1 MLGRGRTTSPP
12 PMSQW
17 SFRPPQ
23 SQGVRLR
30 MDSAFVKFRQSRQDG
45 DGLLT
50 MIKRAIKTKGWPALR
65 EQPGRGSTRDAC
77 GNHRRTHWHI
87 ASNRSL
93 CNLKISGRFKPF
105 AQVRFTDRRL
115 RGFVADTVGCLDA
128 SEPQLEILKRTPSR
142 RSEQASRSGR
152 KGCGGSAHATARCA
166 SVNVEGHGR
175 ETTGPL
181 LAWVVA
187 LLPENPGFIK
197 GHGLRREG

>member
-30 MDSAFVKFRQSRQDG
+30 MDSAFVKFRQSRQNG

-50 MIKRAIKTKGWPALR
+50 MIKRAIRRKGWPAKRKL
-65 EQPGRGSTRDAC
+65 PGRGSTDGLRAKQ
-77 GNHRRTHWHI
+77 HRSRKHLGDFRPNCKPQIT
-87 ASNRSL
+87 R
-93 CNLKISGRFKPF
+93 RFKPF
-105 AQVRFTDRRL
+105 AQVRFTDRRQ